1 MKLSR
6 ISAPYDAAPNI
17 RADSDRRTVTIEHA
31 SEVHTTTEDSKRTVC
46 DCKRLRYPWYS
57 MINRVMASIHR
68 HDVCSRG
75 PLHLRAPLIHAK
87 RRLLTAASLCRLP
100 GLPNTLSRP
109 QPLCTL

>member
-17 RADSDRRTVTIEHA
+17 RAYSDRRTVNIVNALEM
-31 SEVHTTTEDSKRTVC
+31 HTTTKDSKRIVC
-46 DCKRLRYPWYS
+46 DCKRPRYLWYS
-57 MINRVMASIHR
+57 TINRVMAAIHR

-87 RRLLTAASLCRLP
+87 RKLFTAASLGRLSR
-100 GLPNTLSRP
+100 LPNTLSRP
-109 QPLCTL
+109 QPLCAL